1 MCRNGFGDRRASST
15 RSVDAGAVTDPPH
28 DQGVLTFVDLVGDS
42 AGATARRMKAGEF
55 TLQAHTD
62 SMRIPDECREHELH
76 DRGGSTLEQSVEVAL
91 GRARSAQFV
100 RTI

>member
-1 MCRNGFGDRRASST
+1 MCRNDFGDRRASSA
-15 RSVDAGAVTDPPH
+15 RSVDAGAVLDPQH
-28 DQGVLTFVDLVGDS
+28 DQGVMTFVDLVADS
-42 AGATARRMKAGEF
+42 VGATARRMKAGEF

-76 DRGGSTLEQSVEVAL
+76 DHGGSALGQPVEVAL